1 MIPTVDRSDDV
12 QAAARSLA
20 ELVGGEP
27 KEATSE
33 PTENEPTVANGNGR
47 RIGRWLLGLAGS
59 AAAVLGIVLLVETP
73 EGTLRIESEAENVQ
87 VELVDEADRT
97 TTVQIEEGEN
107 ATRLRAGKYRIRLAG
122 KHDNLSL
129 TPDAIE
135 LRRGEERLAR
145 ITQLPPDVSEKQNA
159 GGGSRPDEPGMRSDQ
174 RGTDASCDS
183 G

>member
-1 MIPTVDRSDDV
+1 M
-12 QAAARSLA
+12 
-20 ELVGGEP
+20 
-27 KEATSE
+27 
-33 PTENEPTVANGNGR
+33 
-47 RIGRWLLGLAGS
+47 
-59 AAAVLGIVLLVETP
+59 GIVLLVDTP

-145 ITQLPPDVSEKQNA
+145 ITQLPPAVSEVQIA
-159 GGGSRPDEPGMRSDQ
+159 GGGSRLDEPVKRSD
-174 RGTDASCDS
+174 
-183 G
+183 